1 MKRKNN
7 NLFEL
12 EYSSNYNNKKL
23 CKFNNFS
30 RFNNFSIFNNKR
42 KIDDNINDD
51 INKNTKKI
59 KNDNYSY
66 DAYFFDLSIND
77 DIKNIDINLYVK

>member
-30 RFNNFSIFNNKR
+30 RFNNFSIFNNK
-42 KIDDNINDD
+42 
-51 INKNTKKI
+51 I